1 MNLIYPRVY
10 NDYRITGDGV
20 IFNKRT
26 RRIVR
31 GSSCGKYVTLRGD
44 GAIRVSRARALFTS
58 KYFNLP
64 STFRVV
70 REGVSERGGYASSSP
85 WSLRVLP
92 PNGQQFSLEALQL
105 VTRVC
110 AFLGDINYPP
120 RLITALHRPT

>member
-10 NDYRITGDGV
+10 NDYLITQDGV

-26 RRIVR
+26 RRIVP
-31 GSSCGKYVTLRGD
+31 GGKYVTLRGD

-64 STFRVV
+64 STYRVV
-70 REGVSERGGYASSSP
+70 WSERG
-85 WSLRVLP
+85 LRVVP
-92 PNGQQFSLEALQL
+92 PKGKYFSMEALQL

-120 RLITALHRPT
+120 ELLTALRRPT

>member
-10 NDYRITGDGV
+10 NDYLITHDGV

-26 RRIVR
+26 KTIVR

-64 STFRVV
+64 STYRVV
-70 REGVSERGGYASSSP
+70 RDGTR
-85 WSLRVLP
+85 LRVVP
-92 PNGQQFSLEALQL
+92 PKGQYFSLEALQL

-120 RLITALHRPT
+120 ELLTALRRPT